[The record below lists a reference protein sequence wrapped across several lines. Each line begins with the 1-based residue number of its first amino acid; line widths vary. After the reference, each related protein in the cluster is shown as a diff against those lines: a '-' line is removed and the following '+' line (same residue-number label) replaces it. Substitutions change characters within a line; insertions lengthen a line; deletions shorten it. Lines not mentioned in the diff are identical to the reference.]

1 SFYLALLEFPIL
13 VGRLEMDSS
22 GHAKLVVDR
31 SNLNIPEFNESL
43 SNVHIRGLQASKF
56 SWDALPEGANSKGV
70 LNTANSRGD
79 IKPAN
84 VHAVRLLDNSGIVLY
99 VSIAHYAVDGIGCC
113 EFVGWW
119 AEIHQWVC
127 LGRPINK
134 LPVCHCHFE
143 RSILRSCLPDDRKA
157 LDAPTRELITGTG
170 PLVRWLAWVSPKTR
184 AKLFKASFLLGSVSV
199 KGHVFHIP
207 TTRLASLRALVQEC
221 VPSDVRLSDNDVL
234 TALLTMVVAQSEAE
248 SKREAASANYL
259 SSLVSYLFPAMYEPD
274 SRFVTQVVCDMR
286 PRLPGL
292 SAARFTGNSALT
304 CCLTSSME
312 SLTCDI
318 NEQSLARVAKS
329 ARQLVDGVVPQ
340 YIGQH
345 IDTLHEDQTR
355 FMCPST
361 YAVTKAT
368 LLLTNQS
375 RFPLYQADFGN
386 GIPTWVSPIQTFFP
400 NFSSILPAH
409 PMAGGYAIYISM
421 AERAMARI
429 LQNKF
434 WMSMVDK
441 VY

>member
-1 SFYLALLEFPIL
+1 
-13 VGRLEMDSS
+13 
-22 GHAKLVVDR
+22 
-31 SNLNIPEFNESL
+31 
-43 SNVHIRGLQASKF
+43 
-56 SWDALPEGANSKGV
+56 
-70 LNTANSRGD
+70 
-79 IKPAN
+79 
-84 VHAVRLLDNSGIVLY
+84 
-99 VSIAHYAVDGIGCC
+99 
-113 EFVGWW
+113 
-119 AEIHQWVC
+119 
-127 LGRPINK
+127 
-134 LPVCHCHFE
+134 
-143 RSILRSCLPDDRKA
+143 
-157 LDAPTRELITGTG
+157 
-170 PLVRWLAWVSPKTR
+170 
-184 AKLFKASFLLGSVSV
+184 
-199 KGHVFHIP
+199 
-207 TTRLASLRALVQEC
+207 
-221 VPSDVRLSDNDVL
+221 
-234 TALLTMVVAQSEAE
+234 
-248 SKREAASANYL
+248 
-259 SSLVSYLFPAMYEPD
+259 
-274 SRFVTQVVCDMR
+274 
-286 PRLPGL
+286 
-292 SAARFTGNSALT
+292 
-304 CCLTSSME
+304 ME

>member
-1 SFYLALLEFPIL
+1 MDKLLLGVQSQTIDLCSYDSIPSSVNISFYFFYGNDDSESRFMPTDILRESFYLALLEFPIL
-13 VGRLEMDSS
+13 VGRLEIDSS
-22 GHAKLVVDR
+22 GHAKVVVDW

-43 SNVHIRGLQASKF
+43 SNVHFRGLQASKF

-70 LNTANSRGD
+70 VNTANSRGD

-99 VSIAHYAVDGIGCC
+99 VSIAHYAVDGIGYC
-113 EFVGWW
+113 EFVSRW

-134 LPVCHCHFE
+134 LPACHCHFE
-143 RSILRSCLPDDRKA
+143 RSILRSCLPDDCKA

-221 VPSDVRLSDNDVL
+221 VPSDVCLSNNDVL

-386 GIPTWVSPIQTFFP
+386 GIPTW
-400 NFSSILPAH
+400 
-409 PMAGGYAIYISM
+409 
-421 AERAMARI
+421 
-429 LQNKF
+429 
-434 WMSMVDK
+434 
-441 VY
+441 

>member
-1 SFYLALLEFPIL
+1 MDKLLLGVQSQTIDLCSYDLIPSFVNISFYFFYGNDGSESRFMPTDILRESFYLALLEFPIL
-13 VGRLEMDSS
+13 VGHLEIDSS
-22 GHAKLVVDR
+22 GHAKVVVDR

-43 SNVHIRGLQASKF
+43 SNVHFRGLQASKF

-70 LNTANSRGD
+70 VNTANSRGD

-99 VSIAHYAVDGIGCC
+99 VSIAHYAVDGIGYC
-113 EFVGWW
+113 EFVSRW

-134 LPVCHCHFE
+134 LPACHCHFE

-184 AKLFKASFLLGSVSV
+184 AKLFKASFLLGSVS
-199 KGHVFHIP
+199 
-207 TTRLASLRALVQEC
+207 C

-274 SRFVTQVVCDMR
+274 S
-286 PRLPGL
+286 
-292 SAARFTGNSALT
+292 
-304 CCLTSSME
+304 SSME

-329 ARQLVDGVVPQ
+329 AWQLVDGVVPQ
-340 YIGQH
+340 HIGQH
-345 IDTLHEDQTR
+345 INTLHEDQTR